1 MTSRRVAL
9 IGLEILTFQELLS
22 WIFGRVHIIFGV
34 VNVCMCVGILII
46 WTALQ
51 TWIILTSRRRVMV
64 QCFEKTKSCLQWW
77 FPWKQWYLLRQKK
90 GVMVSLVCTLD
101 SYMFN
106 AWMHKYNVLKDIWY
120 LNTVTAS
127 VYYWLEKRAYNNKY
141 KQRVHSL
148 RR

>member
-1 MTSRRVAL
+1 
-9 IGLEILTFQELLS
+9 
-22 WIFGRVHIIFGV
+22 
-34 VNVCMCVGILII
+34 
-46 WTALQ
+46 
-51 TWIILTSRRRVMV
+51 
-64 QCFEKTKSCLQWW
+64 
-77 FPWKQWYLLRQKK
+77 
-90 GVMVSLVCTLD
+90 MVSLVCKLD

-106 AWMHKYNVLKDIWY
+106 AWIHRSNILKDIWY